1 MAVAT
6 QIQERILVISGDY
19 FEEHMTCIRTGAG
32 LILTDTLATTA
43 ATARVLDQVTAFSRE
58 PVRFLINTHFDIDHY
73 AGNELFPEAVIISH
87 ANCLN
92 HYNYKI
98 FDSPENARFI
108 QELIDKLEVELVS
121 AEDSAEVERKHF
133 YITQYR
139 NLLEGFSAFHFT
151 PPHLLLH
158 GSCQLRLGDVN
169 LELIYAGPGH
179 TDADLI
185 IHIPCMKLL
194 IAGDLVLGPNFIP
207 VVHGIHNGSAANFE
221 NILEKILSMQADWE
235 YLIPGHGSLCGSEAV
250 RDQLDYLKEM
260 RLGIRQALESHLTL
274 EQSRGSLQ
282 LDRFRHH
289 LLYEFAHVSNLDAAW
304 KEAAHP
310 SS

>member
-1 MAVAT
+1 
-6 QIQERILVISGDY
+6 
-19 FEEHMTCIRTGAG
+19 
-32 LILTDTLATTA
+32 
-43 ATARVLDQVTAFSRE
+43 
-58 PVRFLINTHFDIDHY
+58 
-73 AGNELFPEAVIISH
+73 
-87 ANCLN
+87 
-92 HYNYKI
+92 
-98 FDSPENARFI
+98 
-108 QELIDKLEVELVS
+108 
-121 AEDSAEVERKHF
+121 
-133 YITQYR
+133 
-139 NLLEGFSAFHFT
+139 
-151 PPHLLLH
+151 
-158 GSCQLRLGDVN
+158 LGDVN

-274 EQSRGSLQ
+274 EQSRSSLR